1 MKKISL
7 KELARNSGKENYGK
21 LYEWILDQIKQGL
34 LKPVKASGTNGKKP
48 ALFLEYWVVE
58 KDEEKGQDKEELE
71 TELKYKLAPEIA
83 IDYYLEHLDR
93 YREDRDKVWQL
104 SCFLKEK
111 KKNLAT
117 KISWNE
123 RSFEIWQREKFL
135 TKEQGLKILKR
146 CGMTVEDLGVYQ
158 TAEPFS
164 YFAAVRDTPQK
175 VLIVEN
181 KDTFYSMRRKL
192 LEEEQNAL
200 CLEES
205 PEIMQTTEEE
215 QAEQN
220 IQLVLETKRSRQA
233 GRSVLGLSIGTL
245 IYGAG
250 KGIWRA
256 FEDFDSSAEP
266 YMKAEGN
273 RFFYFGDLDYEGI
286 LIYEKLA
293 EDCKEKPIIPFCEA
307 YLKMLEKAEYYG
319 IDSLPE
325 TKKGQ
330 NRNIGERF
338 FSFFSEEAKQRMKD
352 ILEQNKYIPQEIL
365 NYTDYG
371 YHMGSESL

>member
-1 MKKISL
+1 MKRISL
-7 KELARNSGKENYGK
+7 KELAGSSGKENYGE
-21 LYEWILDQIKQGL
+21 LYEWILGQIKQGV
-34 LKPVKASGTNGKKP
+34 LKPVKASGMNGKKP
-48 ALFLEYWVVE
+48 ALFLEYRILE
-58 KDEEKGQDKEELE
+58 KDERNDQDKGKLE
-71 TELKYKLAPEIA
+71 NELKYRLVPEIT

-93 YREDRDKVWQL
+93 YREDRDKVLQL
-104 SCFLKEK
+104 NCFLKEK
-111 KKNLAT
+111 KKNLET

-146 CGMTVEDLGVYQ
+146 CGMTVDDLGVYQ

-164 YFAAVRDTPQK
+164 YFAAVRDTPQNL
-175 VLIVEN
+175 LILEN

-192 LEEEQNAL
+192 LEKE
-200 CLEES
+200 
-205 PEIMQTTEEE
+205 TT
-215 QAEQN
+215 
-220 IQLVLETKRSRQA
+220 
-233 GRSVLGLSIGTL
+233 SVIGLSIGTL

-266 YMKAEGN
+266 YMKASGN
-273 RFFYFGDLDYEGI
+273 QFFYFGDLDYEGI

-293 EDCKEKPIIPFCEA
+293 EDCREKHIVPFCEA
-307 YLKMLEKAEYYG
+307 YLKMLKKAEHFG
-319 IDSLPE
+319 IDSLPA
-325 TKKGQ
+325 TKEGQ
-330 NRNIGERF
+330 NRNIGEIF
-338 FSFFSEEAKQRMKD
+338 FSFFTKEAKERMKD

-371 YHMGSESL
+371 YSFGTENR

>member
-1 MKKISL
+1 MSEGMKRISL
-7 KELARNSGKENYGK
+7 KELEKSTGKENYGQ
-21 LYEWILDQIKQGL
+21 LYGWIMDQMKQDV

-58 KDEEKGQDKEELE
+58 KDEEKDQDKEELE

-111 KKNLAT
+111 KKNLET

-146 CGMTVEDLGVYQ
+146 CGMTVDDLGVYQ

-164 YFAAVRDTPQK
+164 YFAAVRDTPQNL
-175 VLIVEN
+175 LILEN

-192 LEEEQNAL
+192 LEKE
-200 CLEES
+200 
-205 PEIMQTTEEE
+205 TT
-215 QAEQN
+215 
-220 IQLVLETKRSRQA
+220 
-233 GRSVLGLSIGTL
+233 SVIGLSIGTL

-266 YMKAEGN
+266 YMKASGN
-273 RFFYFGDLDYEGI
+273 QFFYFGDLDYEGI

-293 EDCKEKPIIPFCEA
+293 EDCREKHIVPFCEA
-307 YLKMLEKAEYYG
+307 YLKMLKKAEHFG
-319 IDSLPE
+319 IDSLPA
-325 TKKGQ
+325 TKEGQ
-330 NRNIGERF
+330 NRNMGEIF
-338 FSFFSEEAKQRMKD
+338 FSFFTKEAKERMKD

-371 YHMGSESL
+371 HSFGTENR